1 MKLHFDAG
9 QPHQQD
15 AVKAITEIFKGQ
27 PVNNGDFEVSFGWQ
41 NGLNLLVKGV
51 KNNIVLSEEQILKN
65 IREIQK
71 NHNLPV
77 SSKLE
82 GLNFTVEMETGT
94 GKTYVYLRTIYELN
108 KQYGFKKFVIVVPS
122 IAIKEGVIKNLE
134 ITYEHFQG
142 LYGNTPAD
150 FQVYDSSKVS
160 AVRGFADS
168 NNIQILVINIDSFAK
183 DENIVNR
190 PNDKLTGKQPI
201 EFIQNV
207 NPIVIVDEPQNME
220 TEIRKR
226 AVERLNPACTLRYS
240 ATHRNLYNLVYSLNP
255 VKAFELELVKQ
266 IEVDSVT
273 TEHNHNNAF
282 IELLGFKPNKTSIMA
297 KVKIECETA
306 AGIKPKTVSIG
317 IDADEKHNLFK
328 LSGKREIYRNG
339 FIPIKMSITEKFVEF
354 KNGRIIYSGQNNS
367 QIQDE
372 ITKTQ
377 IERTI
382 TEHLQKEKSFKTQK
396 IKVLSLFFIDRVAN
410 YRSYDE
416 NGNIVKGKIFKWFEE
431 IYNETISNPD
441 YRGIIP
447 FELKDIH
454 NGYFSQDKKGHL
466 TDSSESRET
475 KADTDT
481 YRLIMKDKEKLLDIN
496 NPLRFIFSH
505 SALRE
510 GWDNPNVFQI
520 CTLNESHSEMKKRQE
535 IGRGLRLAVNAEGK
549 RIHDKNI
556 NKLTVISNEAY
567 GDFVKSLQKEIEKDC
582 GVDFTGKIKN
592 KRNRKKV
599 TLRKGFELDAKFK
612 ELWDKIKHKTTYR
625 VNYETEKL
633 VSEAGK
639 ALKEIKDEIKSPI
652 IRTVKSDINVTEEMV
667 SGTIKGITSKSVQ
680 SSFEIPNIIDYIQNK
695 LNAKLT
701 RRTIAKIVKH
711 SGRTADIL
719 KNPQMFLDLAV
730 NKINSVINK
739 LMTDGIKYEKIA
751 GREWQMK
758 LFKDNEIETY
768 IENLYAVK
776 NQNKTITDSIVIDSL
791 STPEKQFA
799 EDCDNID
806 NIDFF
811 IKLPHWFKIM
821 TPLGNYNPDWALIY
835 KNDKRIYF
843 VAETK
848 STLNLDKLRP
858 EENLKIKCSKAHFK
872 EFVDVRFKT
881 VKSIEDLIL

>member
-1 MKLHFDAG
+1 M
-9 QPHQQD
+9 
-15 AVKAITEIFKGQ
+15 
-27 PVNNGDFEVSFGWQ
+27 
-41 NGLNLLVKGV
+41 
-51 KNNIVLSEEQILKN
+51 NI
-65 IREIQK
+65 
-71 NHNLPV
+71 
-77 SSKLE
+77 
-82 GLNFTVEMETGT
+82 
-94 GKTYVYLRTIYELN
+94 
-108 KQYGFKKFVIVVPS
+108 
-122 IAIKEGVIKNLE
+122 A
-134 ITYEHFQG
+134 
-142 LYGNTPAD
+142 
-150 FQVYDSSKVS
+150 
-160 AVRGFADS
+160 
-168 NNIQILVINIDSFAK
+168 
-183 DENIVNR
+183 
-190 PNDKLTGKQPI
+190 
-201 EFIQNV
+201 
-207 NPIVIVDEPQNME
+207 
-220 TEIRKR
+220 
-226 AVERLNPACTLRYS
+226 
-240 ATHRNLYNLVYSLNP
+240 
-255 VKAFELELVKQ
+255 
-266 IEVDSVT
+266 
-273 TEHNHNNAF
+273 
-282 IELLGFKPNKTSIMA
+282 
-297 KVKIECETA
+297 
-306 AGIKPKTVSIG
+306 
-317 IDADEKHNLFK
+317 
-328 LSGKREIYRNG
+328 
-339 FIPIKMSITEKFVEF
+339 EKFVEF
-354 KNGRIIYSGQNNS
+354 ENGRRIYSSGQNNS
-367 QIQDE
+367 RIQDE

-382 TEHLQKEKSFKTQK
+382 MEHLQKEKSFKTQK

-416 NGNIVKGKIFKWFEE
+416 NGNIIKGKIFKWFEY
-431 IYNETISNPD
+431 IYNQTVSNPD

-475 KADTDT
+475 KADMDT

-549 RIHDKNI
+549 RIYDNNI
-556 NKLTVISNEAY
+556 NKLTFISNEAY
-567 GDFVKSLQKEIEKDC
+567 VDFVKSLQKEIEKDC
-582 GVDFTGKIKN
+582 GVDFSEKIKN

-599 TLRKGFELDAKFK
+599 TLKKGFELDAKFK
-612 ELWDKIKHKTTYR
+612 ELWDKIKHKTAYR

-639 ALKEIKDEIKSPI
+639 DLKEIEDEIKAPI
-652 IRTVKSDINVTEEMV
+652 IRTVKSDINLTEERV
-667 SGTIKGITSKSVQ
+667 SAAMKGIASKSVQ
-680 SSFEIPNIIDYIQNK
+680 CSFEIPNIIDYIQNK

-701 RRTIAKIVKH
+701 RKTIVEIVTC

-751 GREWQMK
+751 GREWQMQ

-776 NQNKTITDSIVIDSL
+776 NQSKTITDSIVIDSL
-791 STPEKQFA
+791 SDPEKQFA
-799 EDCDNID
+799 EDCDSND

-811 IKLPHWFKIM
+811 IKLPYWFKIM

-848 STLNLDKLRP
+848 SKLNLDKLRT
-858 EENLKIKCSKAHFK
+858 EEKLKIKCGKAHFK
-872 EFVDVRFKT
+872 AFTDVRFKT
-881 VKSIEDLIL
+881 VKNIEDLIS

>member
-9 QPHQQD
+9 QSHQLE
-15 AVKAITEIFKGQ
+15 AVKTVTEIFKGQ
-27 PVNNGDFEVSFGWQ
+27 PVTNGYFEASFG
-41 NGLNLLVKGV
+41 GYDSLNLLVKGV

-108 KQYGFKKFVIVVPS
+108 KQYSFKKFVIVVPS
-122 IAIKEGVIKNLE
+122 IAIKEGAVKNLE

-220 TEIRKR
+220 TDIRKR

-240 ATHRNLYNLVYSLNP
+240 ATHRNLYNLIYSLNP

-282 IELLGFKPNKTSIMA
+282 IEFLGFKQNKNSITA
-297 KVKIECETA
+297 RIKIESETA
-306 AGIKPKTVSIG
+306 AGIKPKIINIG
-317 IDADEKHNLFK
+317 IGADEKYNLFN

-339 FIPIKMSITEKFVEF
+339 FIPIEMNITEKFVEF
-354 KNGRIIYSGQNNS
+354 ENGRRIYSGQNNNR
-367 QIQDE
+367 IQDE
-372 ITKTQ
+372 IMKTQ

-382 TEHLQKEKSFKTQK
+382 MEHLQKEKSFKTQK

-416 NGNIVKGKIFKWFEE
+416 NGNIIKGKIFKWFEE
-431 IYNETISNPD
+431 IYNETISKPD

-481 YRLIMKDKEKLLDIN
+481 YRLIMKDKEKLLDVN

-520 CTLNESHSEMKKRQE
+520 CTLNESRSEMKKRQE

-556 NKLTVISNEAY
+556 NKLTIISNEAY

-582 GVDFTGKIKN
+582 GIDFSGKIKN

-599 TLRKGFELDAKFK
+599 TLKKGFELDAKFK

-639 ALKEIKDEIKSPI
+639 ALKEIKDEIKTPI
-652 IRTVKSDINVTEEMV
+652 IRIVKSDINLTEESV
-667 SGTIKGITSKSVQ
+667 SGAMKGIASKSVQ
-680 SSFEIPNIIDYIQNK
+680 CSFEIPNIIDYIQNK

-701 RRTIAKIVKH
+701 RKTIVEIVKC

-730 NKINSVINK
+730 NKINNIMNE
-739 LMTDGIKYEKIA
+739 LMTNGIKYEKIA
-751 GREWQMK
+751 GREWQMQ

-776 NQNKTITDSIVIDSL
+776 NQSKTITDSIVIDSL

-799 EDCDNID
+799 EDCDSND

-811 IKLPHWFKIM
+811 IKLPYWFKIM
-821 TPLGNYNPDWALIY
+821 TPLGTYNPDWALIY

-848 STLNLDKLRP
+848 STLNLDKLRT
-858 EENLKIKCSKAHFK
+858 EEKLKIKCGKAHFK
-872 EFVDVRFKT
+872 EFTDVRFKT
-881 VKSIEDLIL
+881 VKSIEDLIS